1 MPRFLTTRR
10 HRCVGIDISAHA
22 VTIVEL
28 GRTNTGF
35 TLHGYAIEP
44 LPTQPADDQTRTHP
58 KSVAQVLLRVLGE
71 QAMLARDAVVAVA
84 DGQLICKNLELD
96 AGLAGTDLELHV
108 RLEAEQHV
116 PYALESAALDF
127 EVQGRS
133 PLNPQLMSVLLVA
146 CRMETLDWYQA
157 VLSHAGLKAK
167 VIEVQS
173 HAQVR
178 GIDAMASSSGAV
190 ALVDFAT
197 PTSRLS
203 ILHQGRVMDACELL
217 FGEGVQDLDTFK
229 TTAVQHIRR
238 GLEQLAA
245 SPRAESVIL
254 AGPAAAHAGLS
265 EWLQAQLGLPTQLA
279 NPFVHMDISPSVAP
293 QALCSHAPMLLTAC
307 GLALR
312 GFD

>member
-1 MPRFLTTRR
+1 MPGFLTSRR
-10 HRCVGIDISAHA
+10 HRCVGIDISTNA
-22 VTIVEL
+22 VNIVEL
-28 GRTNTGF
+28 SRLNTRF

-44 LPTQPADDQTRTHP
+44 LPTQPANDQTRAHP
-58 KSVAQVLLRVLGE
+58 KSVAQVLLRMLSE
-71 QAMLARDAVVAVA
+71 QAMLAVDAVVAVA

-96 AGLAGTDLELHV
+96 AGLAEAELELHV

-127 EVQGRS
+127 EVQGCS

-146 CRMETLDWYQA
+146 CPMETVDWYQA
-157 VLSHAGLKAK
+157 VLSHAGLRAK

-178 GIDAMASSSGAV
+178 GVDAMMSSSGAV

-197 PTSRLS
+197 HTSRLS
-203 ILHQGRVMDACELL
+203 ILHQGRVLDSRELL
-217 FGEGVQDLDTFK
+217 FGDGLQDQDSFK
-229 TTAVQHIRR
+229 VTAVQHIRR
-238 GLEQLAA
+238 GLEQSAA
-245 SPRAESVIL
+245 SPRVESLIV
-254 AGPAAAHAGLS
+254 AGEAAAQVGLS
-265 EWLQAQLGLPTQLA
+265 EWLQVQLGMPTQPA
-279 NPFVHMDISPSVAP
+279 NPFMHMDISPSLVP

>member
-1 MPRFLTTRR
+1 MPGFLTTRR
-10 HRCVGIDISAHA
+10 HRCVGIDISANA
-22 VTIVEL
+22 VNIVEL
-28 GRTNTGF
+28 SRFNTTF

-44 LPTQPADDQTRTHP
+44 LPTQPAGDQTRAHP
-58 KSVAQVLLRVLGE
+58 KSVAQVLLRVLNE
-71 QAMLARDAVVAVA
+71 QAMVARDAVVAVA
-84 DGQLICKNLELD
+84 DGQLICKTLELD
-96 AGLAGTDLELHV
+96 AGLAGVELELHV

-116 PYALESAALDF
+116 PYALERAALDF
-127 EVQGRS
+127 EVQGCS

-146 CRMETLDWYQA
+146 CPMETVDWYQA

-178 GIDAMASSSGAV
+178 GVDAMVPSSGAV
-190 ALVDFAT
+190 ALVDFALHT
-197 PTSRLS
+197 TRLT
-203 ILHQGRVMDACELL
+203 ILHQGRVMDSRELL
-217 FGEGVQDLDTFK
+217 FGNGLQDQATFK

-238 GLEQLAA
+238 GLEQSAA

-254 AGPAAAHAGLS
+254 AGAAAAQAGLS
-265 EWLQAQLGLPTQLA
+265 EWLEAQLAMPTQPA
-279 NPFVHMDISPSVAP
+279 NPFMHMDISPSLVP

>member
-1 MPRFLTTRR
+1 MPGFLTTRR

-22 VTIVEL
+22 VNIVEL
-28 GRTNTGF
+28 SRLNTRF
-35 TLHGYAIEP
+35 TLHGYAIAP
-44 LPTQPADDQTRTHP
+44 LPRQLAEDQTRAHP

-71 QAMLARDAVVAVA
+71 QAMLARDAVVAVG

-96 AGLAGTDLELHV
+96 AGLVGDELELSV

-127 EVQGRS
+127 EVQGVS
-133 PLNPQLMSVLLVA
+133 PLNPQLMSVLVVA

-178 GIDAMASSSGAV
+178 GIDAMMPSSGAV
-190 ALVDFAT
+190 AVVDFAT
-197 PTSRLS
+197 PATRLS
-203 ILHQGRVMDACELL
+203 ILHQGRVMESLELH
-217 FGEGVQDLDTFK
+217 FGDGQQDQDTFK
-229 TTAVQHIRR
+229 TTALQHIRH
-238 GLEQLAA
+238 GLEQVAA
-245 SPRAESVIL
+245 SPRAELVIL
-254 AGPAAAHAGLS
+254 AGAAAGQPGLS
-265 EWLQAQLGLPTQLA
+265 EWLQAKLGMPTQPA
-279 NPFVHMDISPSVAP
+279 NPFVHMDINPSLVP